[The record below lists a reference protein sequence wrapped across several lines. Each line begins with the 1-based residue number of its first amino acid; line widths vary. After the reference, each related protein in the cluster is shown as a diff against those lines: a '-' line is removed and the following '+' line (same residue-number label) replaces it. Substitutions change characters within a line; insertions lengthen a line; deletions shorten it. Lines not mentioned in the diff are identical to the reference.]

1 MLRKANYMER
11 NNYIPEKIVKNT
23 MVLMIGSISSQI
35 ITAIVSL
42 ALTRLYSAAAIGT
55 WSVFT
60 SIVSIMGCVI
70 ALRYENA
77 IVLPE
82 KDEEAINV
90 LVVSLLVMTFMV
102 IVICCL
108 LFMPCDLLQSFW
120 EKQGI
125 SSVVEY
131 LPICLLGI
139 GLFQIFNYWCT
150 RKRQFIVITL
160 RNILNSVVSGVLE
173 IVLGIFMIFGQNGA
187 IIGSVIG
194 TVVSGVFIAFFALLK
209 CSKNIFANI
218 NIKAV
223 SQSIY
228 KYRKFPLY
236 STWGILLN
244 QLSST
249 VATFALALYF
259 SQETVGY
266 YSIAQQLLTLP
277 MTFIGNCIGQVLYSA
292 STKAIREN
300 KLTKLLIDI
309 IKILVSVGVTPLLLI
324 AVCAPQLCYVVYGS
338 DWNIAGVYARILIPW
353 LLMVFLISPL
363 TVLFDAFGKQ
373 KNYMFLNIMVFIARV
388 IVLVI
393 GGESGNVNLTLYM
406 YTFVGIIF
414 LGIVGFYLLIL
425 GKCPIKRTCSMIFST
440 AIQVS
445 WKYLIIPIF
454 MLYFNPPA
462 LIYVLLCA
470 LMGIIFLL
478 FEGRKIRKSIRS
490 QEA

>member
-1 MLRKANYMER
+1 MEHNNYMQ
-11 NNYIPEKIVKNT
+11 EKLVKST
-23 MVLMIGSISSQI
+23 VVLMIGSISSQV
-35 ITAIVSL
+35 ITAIASL

-60 SIVSIMGCVI
+60 SIASIMGCVI
-70 ALRYENA
+70 ALKYENA

-90 LVVSLLVMTFMV
+90 LVAALLVMTFMLG
-102 IVICCL
+102 IMCCL
-108 LFMPCDLLQSFW
+108 LFMPCELLESFW
-120 EKQGI
+120 KKQGI
-125 SSVVEY
+125 SSVVGY

-150 RKRQFIVITL
+150 RKRQFAVITI

-173 IVLGIFMIFGQNGA
+173 IVLGIFMVFGQKGV

-194 TVVSGVFIAFFALLK
+194 TVVSGVFIAAYAFF
-209 CSKNIFANI
+209 KNCRNILNNI
-218 NIKAV
+218 NLKTTL
-223 SQSIY
+223 QSIY

-249 VATFALALYF
+249 IATFALALYF

-277 MTFIGNCIGQVLYSA
+277 MTFIGNSIGQVFYSA
-292 STKAIREN
+292 SIRAIREN
-300 KLTKLLIDI
+300 KLTKLLLDI

-324 AVCAPQLCYVVYGS
+324 AVCAPQLCYVVYGPN
-338 DWNIAGVYARILIPW
+338 WNIAGVYARILIPW

-373 KNYMFLNIMVFIARV
+373 KNYMFLNVMVFIARV

-406 YTFVGIIF
+406 YTLVGIVF
-414 LGIVGFYLLIL
+414 FGIVGFYLLML
-425 GKCPIKRTCSMIFST
+425 AKCPIKRTCSMIFIT
-440 AIQVS
+440 AIRVS
-445 WKYLIIPIF
+445 IKYLIIPVF
-454 MLYFNPPA
+454 MLFFNPPA
-462 LIYVLLCA
+462 LINVLVCVI
-470 LMGIIFLL
+470 MGIIFLFL
-478 FEGRKIRKSIRS
+478 EGRKIWEFVRS
-490 QEA
+490 